1 MSWLYSRALV
11 EEYSGASCLDG
22 APSAPSSAT
31 PTPQAYLQQGRTT
44 EHWRRF
50 PSGMTCAA
58 LTEGHG
64 EELLTSYLA
73 GFHARTSAPP
83 ARERGSK
90 ESDPASGW
98 RWRGSFARFDPGS
111 SSWRTRQCSLLGGSE
126 SFSETWPRWGSMR
139 NGECSE
145 RTMPGHLTSVTGSG
159 SSRLTG
165 NAWPTPTSA
174 DASMGSIITKD
185 RFSALVETG
194 KPATR
199 KDGGEYGVGL
209 LEMVLARQ
217 MFATPTATANQ
228 LAPSMQKHPGCRAM
242 WPTPTAHNA
251 KECNAPA
258 EQTRNTPTL
267 AAQAGGKLNPPWVE
281 WLMGWP
287 IGWTDCEP
295 LETGRCQQWL
305 RSHGLSC
312 CDD

>member
-1 MSWLYSRALV
+1 
-11 EEYSGASCLDG
+11 
-22 APSAPSSAT
+22 
-31 PTPQAYLQQGRTT
+31 
-44 EHWRRF
+44 
-50 PSGMTCAA
+50 
-58 LTEGHG
+58 
-64 EELLTSYLA
+64 
-73 GFHARTSAPP
+73 
-83 ARERGSK
+83 
-90 ESDPASGW
+90 
-98 RWRGSFARFDPGS
+98 
-111 SSWRTRQCSLLGGSE
+111 
-126 SFSETWPRWGSMR
+126 
-139 NGECSE
+139 
-145 RTMPGHLTSVTGSG
+145 MPGHLTSVTGSG